1 MWEFFSGSETADDW
15 TTRLT
20 IIDRPDARS
29 KSDID
34 KVSEGIKS
42 DYEAHGGRVLIARTI
57 EDPNGAPYH
66 YTVVVSDE
74 PSKQRT
80 ELSFVKAAIS
90 RRDAYVVVYAVR
102 ISDPND
108 YSSKAKAFL
117 HQHSAEINNAL
128 GQAELPDMNKLPRT
142 EF

>member
-1 MWEFFSGSETADDW
+1 
-15 TTRLT
+15 
-20 IIDRPDARS
+20 
-29 KSDID
+29 
-34 KVSEGIKS
+34 
-42 DYEAHGGRVLIARTI
+42 
-57 EDPNGAPYH
+57 
-66 YTVVVSDE
+66 
-74 PSKQRT
+74 
-80 ELSFVKAAIS
+80 VKAAIS